1 MRGDDPRSLR
11 GRGGFVE
18 LNGKLCVRCY
28 EAIVRTQKAIDR
40 AFDEAFDEA
49 LAEKKET
56 K

>member
-1 MRGDDPRSLR
+1 MRGDHQRSPR

-18 LNGKLCVRCY
+18 LNGKLCGWCY
-28 EAIVRTQKAIDR
+28 EAIVRAQKAIDR
-40 AFDEAFDEA
+40 AFDEA